1 MKLSFH
7 AIISFFVFCFEM
19 MVCEREQL
27 VSTTDAKL
35 SRANDYY
42 NSDLINTPK
51 VKHLRSDNLVQS
63 DQTD

>member
-1 MKLSFH
+1 
-7 AIISFFVFCFEM
+7 M

-35 SRANDYY
+35 SRANDHY